1 MSNAKCIIIL
11 SEKSSGSSA
20 CQNLLTKFPEIRHV
34 SKTSYFE
41 SETLY
46 WTLAASV
53 LGRPQTKM
61 VDSKVPFERNAA
73 RTALVALLKGNL
85 DDFIPPTG
93 DEELILEGWRF
104 LCKKYSPIFL
114 EKSPHHLCQWS
125 AIELIVDCMRE
136 LVEVDFLLIG
146 LVRNPLDTIYSQYNR
161 WRSLPEKVQEQWL
174 TAYQNLLKLKDIIGN
189 QLVIV
194 RYEDM
199 ISSFQCLEPVFKFC
213 GVTAEDADTA
223 YLHSN
228 SIRKWKKDLLFGFS
242 LSSEAVELAEKY
254 GYKRSEL
261 INETSS
267 FSPMVRRLVR
277 TSYLTVR
284 SIKDLAWNEL
294 RKIKTLLQ
302 ITKRGE

>member
-1 MSNAKCIIIL
+1 MPNGKCIIIL

-53 LGRPQTKM
+53 LGRPQMKM
-61 VDSKVPFERNAA
+61 VDSRIPLERNAA
-73 RTALVALLKGNL
+73 RTALVTLLKDNL
-85 DDFIPPTG
+85 DDFIPPAG
-93 DEELILEGWRF
+93 DEELVLEGWRF

-125 AIELIVDCMRE
+125 ALELIVDCMRK
-136 LVEVDFLLIG
+136 LTDVDFLLIG

-161 WRSLPEKVQEQWL
+161 WRSLPEEVQEQWL
-174 TAYQNLLKLKDIIGN
+174 TAYQNLLRLKDIIGN

-194 RYEDM
+194 RYEDTV
-199 ISSFQCLEPVFKFC
+199 SSDHCLEPVFKFC
-213 GVTAEDADTA
+213 GVNAKDADIN

-228 SIRKWKKDLLFGFS
+228 SIQKWRKDPLFGFS
-242 LSSEAVELAEKY
+242 LSSEVVELAQRY

-261 INETSS
+261 INNTYP
-267 FSPMVRRLVR
+267 FSHLVRRLAR
-277 TSYLTVR
+277 TSYLMVR
-284 SIKDLAWNEL
+284 SIKDLAWNAL
-294 RKIKTLLQ
+294 GKVKSLLANN
-302 ITKRGE
+302 KAR

>member
-61 VDSKVPFERNAA
+61 VDSKVPFERDTA
-73 RTALVALLKGNL
+73 RTALVALLKDNL
-85 DDFIPPTG
+85 DEFIPP
-93 DEELILEGWRF
+93 DSDHELILDGWRF

-125 AIELIVDCMRE
+125 ALELIVDCMRE
-136 LVEVDFLLIG
+136 LAEVDFLLIG
-146 LVRNPLDTIYSQYNR
+146 LVRNPLDTIYSQDNR
-161 WRSLPEKVQEQWL
+161 WRSLPEKVQEQWI
-174 TAYQNLLKLKDIIGN
+174 TAYQNLLRLKDIIGN

-199 ISSFQCLEPVFKFC
+199 VSSYQCLEPVFKFC
-213 GVTAEDADTA
+213 DVAAENADPA
-223 YLHSN
+223 YLHLN
-228 SIRKWKKDLLFGFS
+228 SSQKWRRDPLFGFS
-242 LSSEAVELAEKY
+242 LSGEAVELAEKY
-254 GYKRSEL
+254 GYKQSEL

-267 FSPMVRRLVR
+267 FSPVVRGLTRI
-277 TSYLTVR
+277 SYLAVR
-284 SIKDLAWNEL
+284 SIKGFAWNEL
-294 RKIKTLLQ
+294 RKIKSLLANNKTQ
-302 ITKRGE
+302 